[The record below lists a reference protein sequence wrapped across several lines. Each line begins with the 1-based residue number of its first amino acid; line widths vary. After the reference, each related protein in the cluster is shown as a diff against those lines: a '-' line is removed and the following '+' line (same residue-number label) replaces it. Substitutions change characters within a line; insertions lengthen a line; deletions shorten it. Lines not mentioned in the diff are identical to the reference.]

1 MKKNLTVIIILLVA
15 LNNNLIEY
23 LTGIGYSAALIIFY
37 NGIIAFV
44 ITLIY
49 GRLTG
54 KSLKVVNAKFLVL
67 RVLLD
72 AISIW
77 CIFESFNYL
86 SASSVAIV
94 QRMDIPF
101 LILLAYLR
109 GRALKSLQFY
119 ISIWTIVI
127 LLFFA
132 FDAKFNDE
140 DPVGFVYALTGV
152 MLFALTLLIIKSQTA
167 RESVHVISLSY
178 FFSGI
183 VGGLGFGF
191 LQDISF
197 QVSGQGIYLLSAA
210 AIIQIII
217 VIVGIQLLRLYKPEM
232 ARLPYILG
240 AFATM
245 ILEMVVEN
253 KLFNFN
259 QIGLSVIIIG
269 LLTTI
274 CLDPDPPRNI
284 EWKGVFK
291 SK

>member
-1 MKKNLTVIIILLVA
+1 MKKNLTVLIILLVA

-23 LTGIGYSAALIIFY
+23 LTGEGYSAALIIFY

-44 ITLIY
+44 ITLLY
-49 GRLTG
+49 GKFTG
-54 KSLKVVNAKFLVL
+54 KSLKVVNWKFLVL

-72 AISIW
+72 AMSIW
-77 CIFESFNYL
+77 CIFESFKYL

-109 GRALKSLQFY
+109 GRTLKSLQFY
-119 ISIWTIVI
+119 FSIWTIVI

-140 DPVGFVYALTGV
+140 DPIGFVYALTGV
-152 MLFALTLLIIKSQTA
+152 VLFALTLLIIKSQTVK
-167 RESVHVISLSY
+167 ESVHVISLSY

-183 VGGLGFGF
+183 VGGLAFGT
-191 LQDISF
+191 LQGISF
-197 QVSGQGIYLLSAA
+197 QVSGEGIYLLSAA
-210 AIIQIII
+210 AAIQIII

-245 ILEMVVEN
+245 ILEMVVEQ

-259 QIGLSVIIIG
+259 QIGLSLIIIG

-274 CLDPDPPRNI
+274 CLDPGPPRNI
-284 EWKGVFK
+284 EWKGIFK